1 MHRVAPQC
9 AVKGP
14 SPDPP
19 PLEKDNRKTL
29 RVLHYSEGLLL
40 LGMPA
45 ATSSPTMATTRARSR
60 RISGIAIFKIRRAIP
75 PWRRSGS
82 KNFFGIDQGGLPIKR
97 GVQLRKQYYF
107 DRLSPGNSP
116 YDLPRQLSRKN
127 QRSSPARPFPS
138 ATSDK
143 TQWAR
148 VALWVRCRIHS
159 YRWTRDVN
167 FAFPTSARR
176 PDARPR
182 APSPN
187 SGLCCKSPGIDA

>member
-127 QRSSPARPFPS
+127 
-138 ATSDK
+138 
-143 TQWAR
+143 
-148 VALWVRCRIHS
+148 
-159 YRWTRDVN
+159 
-167 FAFPTSARR
+167 
-176 PDARPR
+176 
-182 APSPN
+182 
-187 SGLCCKSPGIDA
+187 